1 MPSPEIDYARNC
13 EALEHLLASVDR
25 PGDFCAGGRSF
36 APMPVLAVD
45 GVGTLS
51 FPVPDTQVEA
61 LIAAAER
68 APYGKGAETLVDATI
83 RDCRQID
90 ASCFRLGGRAW
101 TETFATIMDAV
112 TDGLGCPDGSLEAVP
127 YKLLVYEP
135 GGFFA
140 AHRDTEKADG
150 MVATLTVSLPAA
162 SAGSGGGLLVRHGER
177 EIREMHVDMAV
188 SEPSELAWAAFYADC
203 LHETEP
209 VREGFRL
216 SLVFNLCLR
225 PDAADT
231 PRQAPD
237 HSGPMESIARELAAW
252 RDAAERPAKLVWVL
266 EHDYSEAGLSFAALK
281 NADAAVGGVLREAA
295 ARAGF
300 ELFAAILHVEETG
313 SPDEAFYQGYDD
325 WSRYGDGSDHI
336 EMDEVFDGCR
346 WLEGWADQQGGQP
359 AFGSLPLRDG
369 ELLPEGAL
377 DDAAPDS
384 QWVNEATGN
393 EGVTVE
399 RAWRRAAFAMWPR
412 RDTPVV
418 LAGGSID
425 AAVEWVTRQ
434 CAEGDVQLSDHV
446 GLLIDVWAGAQGLEQ
461 DGSARARFCRLLAG
475 IGDAPLA
482 LRFLR
487 EVVLPRY
494 DGAENDDLPAVLGL
508 LALDMAGDWLA
519 ALVEAAFARRPDEI
533 AALLL
538 SAGETPGPG
547 WGQPLKVGVRAA
559 LVALPK
565 ALFAP
570 SAWPPDEW
578 RRERRREPIGAAG
591 IRDLL
596 IAAWHCGLEREM
608 ETAMDLAVHSVPDL
622 AELKLPAALE
632 ALHGQDGLSDSA
644 AYRSLWSQATDA
656 LLGRSARPPE
666 PPRDWV
672 IAAPVPCD
680 CEICTELK
688 AFCRAPAAQ
697 VLRFPLR
704 KELRR
709 HLHRQIDTY
718 GLDMFHET
726 ERRGSP
732 FTLVCTKNR
741 ASYRRRLDEYAG
753 DVARMEALIRLAPAG
768 TDYTDRK
775 ESLHRATAAAAESR
789 H

>member
-1 MPSPEIDYARNC
+1 MPAPEIDYATNC
-13 EALEHLLASVDR
+13 EALERLLASVDR

-36 APMPVLAVD
+36 APMPVLAVE
-45 GVGTLS
+45 GAGTLS
-51 FPVPDTQVEA
+51 FPVPDAQVEA
-61 LIAAAER
+61 LIAVAGR

-83 RDCRQID
+83 RDCWQID
-90 ASCFRLGGRAW
+90 ASCFRLGGQAW
-101 TETFATIMDAV
+101 TETFATIMEAV
-112 TDGLGCPDGSLEAVP
+112 TEDLGCPAGSLEALP
-127 YKLLVYEP
+127 YKLLIYEP

-150 MVATLTVSLPAA
+150 MIATLTVSLPAA
-162 SAGSGGGLLVRHGER
+162 SAGSRGGLLVRHGER
-177 EIREMHVDMAV
+177 EMRVDMAV

-209 VREGFRL
+209 VRGGFRL

-225 PDAADT
+225 PDAADI

-237 HSGPMESIARELAAW
+237 HSGPIEAVARELAVW
-252 RDAAERPAKLVWVL
+252 RDAAERPAKLVRVL

-281 NADAAVGGVLREAA
+281 NADAAIAGVLREAA

-313 SPDEAFYQGYDD
+313 SPDEAFYERYDG
-325 WSRYGDGSDHI
+325 WGRYGDGSDVI
-336 EMDEVFDGCR
+336 EMDEVFDGCH
-346 WLEGWADQQGGQP
+346 WLEGWADPQGGQP
-359 AFGSLPLRDG
+359 AFGPLPLREG

-425 AAVEWVTRQ
+425 AAAEWVARQ
-434 CAEGDVQLSDHV
+434 YADADARLSDHA
-446 GLLIDVWAGAQGLEQ
+446 GLLIDVWAGAEGLER

-487 EVVLPRY
+487 EVLLPRY
-494 DGAENDDLPAVLGL
+494 DGAENDDLPAVVAL
-508 LALDMAGDWLA
+508 LESDAAGEWLTD
-519 ALVEAAFARRPDEI
+519 LVEAVFARRPDEI

-538 SAGETPGPG
+538 SAGETPGLG
-547 WGQPLKVGVRAA
+547 WSQPLKVGVCAA
-559 LVALPK
+559 LAALPT
-565 ALFAP
+565 AFHAP
-570 SAWPPDEW
+570 PASPLDGW
-578 RRERRREPIGAAG
+578 RRERRRKPIGVAG

-608 ETAMDLAVHSVPDL
+608 ETAAADLAARPVPHL
-622 AELKLPAALE
+622 AELKLPAVLE
-632 ALHGQDGLSDSA
+632 ALREQDGLSDSA
-644 AYRSLWSQATDA
+644 AYASLWRQATDA
-656 LLGRSARPPE
+656 LLRRSAHPPE
-666 PPRDWV
+666 PPRDWT

-688 AFCRAPAAQ
+688 AFCRDPAAS

-726 ERRGSP
+726 ERRGRP

-768 TDYTDRK
+768 TNDGDRK
-775 ESLHRATAAAAESR
+775 ESLRRATGAAAESR
-789 H
+789 L